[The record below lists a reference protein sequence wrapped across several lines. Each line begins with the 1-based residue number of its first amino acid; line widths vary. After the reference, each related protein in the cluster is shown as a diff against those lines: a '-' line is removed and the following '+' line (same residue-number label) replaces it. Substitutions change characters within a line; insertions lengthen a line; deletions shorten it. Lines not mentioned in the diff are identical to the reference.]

1 MSTKA
6 LNSIADEYFYN
17 LNPLAKRIGDD
28 VKATKEAYEGLWNT
42 LSLKEKNQA
51 IDETIIQ
58 PEIALKYTTIVPGD
72 KNKEI
77 YDCYPKLRIQTGMKF
92 VIDETGSTLK
102 WRDEHSGPFSFMTQS
117 QMNLHLL
124 ELPSEITKTKVSD
137 YADKSPHFLSPI
149 KINESSFDSSSND
162 YSPTSTQVSFY
173 QSESFSDSAYSNVDC
188 NRLNNCTN
196 IDTTANIFTKLINKT
211 SLLKINHPEDD
222 LESLVPQKQVVIGK
236 NNASGKNNGNGN
248 GNGTGSKNQMNIN
261 LNNRSKSDASES
273 TALLETPSSYNSFQF
288 SQNNQDDEIP
298 KTGFEF
304 LDNW

>member
-1 MSTKA
+1 MSTKG
-6 LNSIADEYFYN
+6 LSSIAEDYFYS

-28 VKATKEAYEGLWNT
+28 VRATKEAYEGLWNT

-58 PEIALKYTTIVPGD
+58 PEIALKYTTLGTD

-77 YDCYPKLRIQTGMKF
+77 YDCYPKLRIQTGMKY

-124 ELPSEITKTKVSD
+124 ELPSEIKTKLPSD

-162 YSPTSTQVSFY
+162 YSPTSTQVSLY
-173 QSESFSDSAYSNVDC
+173 QSESFSDSVYSNVDST
-188 NRLNNCTN
+188 RINNCAS
-196 IDTTANIFTKLINKT
+196 IDNTGNIFTKLMNKT
-211 SLLKINHPEDD
+211 SILKMNQPDDD
-222 LESLVPQKQVVIGK
+222 LESLVPQKQIVISK
-236 NNASGKNNGNGN
+236 ISGSKNGNSN
-248 GNGTGSKNQMNIN
+248 GNAGTKNQMNIN
-261 LNNRSKSDASES
+261 LNHRAKSDASES

-288 SQNNQDDEIP
+288 LQSNPEEEIP

>member
-1 MSTKA
+1 MSTKGLSSIA
-6 LNSIADEYFYN
+6 EDYFYSLNS
-17 LNPLAKRIGDD
+17 LAKRIGDD
-28 VKATKEAYEGLWNT
+28 VRATKEAYEGLWNT

-58 PEIALKYTTIVPGD
+58 PEIALKYTTIGTD
-72 KNKEI
+72 KSKENC
-77 YDCYPKLRIQTGMKF
+77 YNCYPKLKIQTGMKY

-124 ELPSEITKTKVSD
+124 ELPSEIKTKLPND

-162 YSPTSTQVSFY
+162 YSPTSTQISLY
-173 QSESFSDSAYSNVDC
+173 QSESFSDSVYSNVDST
-188 NRLNNCTN
+188 RLNNCAS
-196 IDTTANIFTKLINKT
+196 IDNT
-211 SLLKINHPEDD
+211 
-222 LESLVPQKQVVIGK
+222 ESLVPQKQIVISK
-236 NNASGKNNGNGN
+236 ISGSKNGNSN
-248 GNGTGSKNQMNIN
+248 GNPGTKNQMNIN
-261 LNNRSKSDASES
+261 LNHRAKSDASES

-288 SQNNQDDEIP
+288 LQSNPEEEIP